1 MEKKITKKEAAER
14 LENLVL
20 QLDIVEKNDST
31 AIPKYM
37 TIFSY
42 TQDGDMVTEGRCHNC
57 GYKGFVQ
64 HETDSWRRR
73 SKPTMCPQCGNVHVT
88 ANYHTSPVPNDSR
101 VIIQEE
107 DNGFNF
113 LVYET
118 IYSFLGDRDDGAELQ
133 PEDWVENEPVKE
145 FRVRAAGLF
154 DNNAGMF
161 IYDKYSNHHYTTT
174 NQCLGT
180 AAYGSFQKQA
190 ALTHPHLLQRFKD
203 LLDKKAVESEKRRL
217 SSKKHLLDEMRYNYK
232 PKAVNMD
239 DVKNTGASILAYL
252 DSDKGGK
259 RIYCASCTRCGDSW
273 LVAEE
278 NIENDTYVCP
288 NCGLEHKQR
297 YSYSYYRGTSTEEMN
312 VVKFESTNLPENDL
326 LIRVFYVCH
335 KLENKVITTEAV
347 EAQRIFAGK
356 QLIVYSNEN
365 CNRYGSIKPGPDKF
379 EKVTIRDI
387 EVGMNHWRSKQ
398 ERVLSTEDEM
408 RDAIRNSCL
417 MYSGLVEAYGLG
429 DSRYRAYAAAPD
441 LQYLRAWYK
450 NPGVELI
457 LKSNMIKFLNDAIN
471 DPSKMSTGKK
481 LAEVLGVST
490 AVAKVAAK
498 NDFSYSELIDF
509 NALYEQ
515 DNSFTMEMY
524 EAIKNERVAIHSII
538 SLKRTYN
545 IAYANTLRY
554 LQNTYDHQCIEKREA
569 LSLWTDYL
577 NMATALHMDLSDN
590 SKKYP
595 ASLKKEHDIAM
606 FAHRSI
612 QIELDKE
619 EFARQAKKNEF
630 YEYSYK
636 DLVAIVPKTPQDV
649 VEEATR
655 QRNCLRTYVDRIKRG
670 DTVVVFIRYK
680 TTPENTLYTAEVCNG
695 SLLQLKGYQNSNP
708 RNRMLNE
715 FIAHWSKAKA
725 IKVNC

>member
-1 MEKKITKKEAAER
+1 MEKKLTKKEAAER

-20 QLDIVEKNDST
+20 QLDLIEKNDSI

-42 TQDGDMVTEGRCHNC
+42 TQDGEVVTEGRCHNC
-57 GYKGFVQ
+57 GYKGFVK
-64 HETDSWRRR
+64 HEYDSWRRR
-73 SKPTMCPQCGNVHVT
+73 SNPTMCPKCGNVHVT
-88 ANYHTSPVPNDSR
+88 ANYDTTPVPNEDR
-101 VIIQEE
+101 VFIQEE
-107 DNGFNF
+107 ENGFYF
-113 LVYET
+113 LVYGVS
-118 IYSFLGDRDDGAELQ
+118 YSFLGDRDDSSDLQ
-133 PEDWVENEPVKE
+133 PEDWVENEPVKQ
-145 FRVRAAGLF
+145 FYIHYAGLF
-154 DNNAGMF
+154 DNVAGMF
-161 IYDKYSNHHYTTT
+161 IYDKRQNKHFTTALQCSSTSAYS
-174 NQCLGT
+174 
-180 AAYGSFQKQA
+180 SFAKVA
-190 ALTHPHLLQRFKD
+190 TVTHPHLLQRYRD
-203 LLDKKAVESEKRRL
+203 LLDEKASAAEKRRL
-217 SSKKHLLDEMRYNYK
+217 GSKKHLLDEMRNGYK
-232 PKAVNMD
+232 PKPVDMEEI
-239 DVKNTGASILAYL
+239 KKSGAAILSYL

-278 NIENDTYVCP
+278 NIENDTFVCP

-297 YSYSYYRGTSTEEMN
+297 YSYYRGSSSEETN
-312 VVKFESTNLPENDL
+312 VVKYENTNLPENDL
-326 LIRVFYVCH
+326 LIRIFYVVH
-335 KLENKVITTEAV
+335 KLENKVITTEAI

-356 QLIVYSNEN
+356 QLIVYDNEN
-365 CNRYGSIKPGPDKF
+365 CNYYGKVKSGPDKF
-379 EKVTIRDI
+379 NKGTIRDI
-387 EVGMNHWRSKQ
+387 TVGLNHWRSKQ
-398 ERVLSTEDEM
+398 EKVVSSEEEIRN
-408 RDAIRNSCL
+408 AIRNSCL
-417 MYSGLVEAYGLG
+417 MYSGLVESYGIG

-441 LQYLRAWYK
+441 MQYLKAWYK
-450 NPGVELI
+450 NPGIELI
-457 LKSNMIKFLNDAIN
+457 LKSNMIKYLNDVIN
-471 DPSKMSTGKK
+471 DPTKMSAGKN
-481 LAEVLGVST
+481 LAEVLGVSA

-509 NALYEQ
+509 NALYNE
-515 DNSFTMEMY
+515 DNSFNMEMY
-524 EAIKNERVAIHSII
+524 NAIKNERVAINSII

-545 IAYANTLRY
+545 ISYANTLRY
-554 LQNTYDHQCIEKREA
+554 LQTTYDHQCIEKREA
-569 LSLWTDYL
+569 LSLWIDYL

-619 EFARQAKKNEF
+619 EFARQAKINEF

-715 FIAHWSKAKA
+715 FVAHWSKAKA